1 MLKPAWGLE
10 LELLLARFEL
20 LRGLVV
26 HAGACLDRETRRS
39 LASINPEQVG
49 LRLDEAGNG
58 EWALFRAGLLYAVNA
73 LDDAHAVFQESHS
86 REGSYWHGMMHRREG
101 DFPNALYWVGRA
113 GRISAISEIAG
124 FSPSD
129 FIEDCA
135 AAFRRG
141 EEPPHL
147 LELQR
152 REWEVMMF
160 SSWKRL
166 RHAPAQS
173 T

>member
-1 MLKPAWGLE
+1 MMLRGAWGPE
-10 LELLLARFEL
+10 FERLLAQFEL

-26 HAGACLDRETRRS
+26 RPEACVDREARLKLT
-39 LASINPEQVG
+39 SIGPEQVG
-49 LRLDEAGNG
+49 VPAGKACTG
-58 EWALFRAGLLYAVNA
+58 DWALFRAGLLYAVNA
-73 LDDAHAVFQESHS
+73 LDDAHAVFQEAHS

-101 DFPNALYWVGRA
+101 DFSNALYWVGRA
-113 GRISAISEIAG
+113 GRVPAISEITG
-124 FSPSD
+124 FAPSD

-152 REWEVMMF
+152 REWEAMMF
-160 SSWKRL
+160 SSWRRL
-166 RHAPAQS
+166 RDTLA
-173 T
+173 

>member
-1 MLKPAWGLE
+1 MRKSVWGPE
-10 LELLLARFEL
+10 LERLLARFEL

-26 HAGACLDRETRRS
+26 REEAGVDGEARRS
-39 LASINPEQVG
+39 LASIKLEQVG
-49 LRLDEAGNG
+49 LPAHKAGTG

-73 LDDAHAVFQESHS
+73 LDDAHAVFQEAHS
-86 REGSYWHGMMHRREG
+86 REGSYWHGMLHRREG

-113 GRISAISEIAG
+113 GRISAISEVAG

-141 EEPPHL
+141 EEPAHL
-147 LELQR
+147 RELQM
-152 REWEVMMF
+152 REWEAMML

-166 RHAPAQS
+166 QDAS